1 MGGIGAH
8 CMEDFR
14 NLQMFVEAPSL
25 YKDRKVS
32 SLRSKDSAGL
42 WLRLLNDWACW
53 STEGSRLG
61 LLTVHRMPASH
72 VILRVCR
79 AEAHVVSHM

>member
-42 WLRLLNDWACW
+42 WLRLLN
-53 STEGSRLG
+53 GQG
-61 LLTVHRMPASH
+61 LLEHRGQQ
-72 VILRVCR
+72 VG
-79 AEAHVVSHM
+79 VSDCSAMECPHPI